1 MTYSVSLQKV
11 QKQFDTNAGRVV
23 EVLSG
28 ISLNVRSGEFV
39 ALVGA
44 SGCGKSTLLRL
55 IVGLESA
62 NAGSVEIN
70 GVPVRGPSRHVGMIF
85 QDHRLFPWLTV
96 IDNVLLGMEHVAES
110 PQRRREIAL
119 EQLDLV
125 GLKGVESYFPRQLSG
140 GMAQRAAIARA
151 LAAEPEILLLD
162 EPFGALDA
170 FTKLR
175 LQQELH
181 TLWQRS
187 GKTMIL
193 VTHDVEEA
201 VFLADR
207 VIVLQAHP
215 GRILAEISNPLTHP
229 RDRTLP
235 EFQSIRKDVIAQ
247 IMG

>member
-11 QKQFDTNAGRVV
+11 EKQFDTDAGRVV
-23 EVLSG
+23 EVLNG
-28 ISLNVRSGEFV
+28 ISLNVRPGEFV

-55 IVGLESA
+55 IVGLENP

-70 GVPVRGPSRHVGMIF
+70 GVPVRGPSHHVGMIF

-96 IDNVLLGMEHVAES
+96 IDNVLLGMEHVAET
-110 PQRRREIAL
+110 PARRREIVF
-119 EQLDLV
+119 EQLELV

-140 GMAQRAAIARA
+140 SMAQRAAIARA

-187 GKTMIL
+187 AKTMIL
-193 VTHDVEEA
+193 VTHDVEES

-215 GRILAEISNPLTHP
+215 GRILAEIPNPLAHP
-229 RDRTLP
+229 RDRALP
-235 EFQSIRKDVIAQ
+235 EFQAIRKDVVAQ
-247 IMG
+247 IMR